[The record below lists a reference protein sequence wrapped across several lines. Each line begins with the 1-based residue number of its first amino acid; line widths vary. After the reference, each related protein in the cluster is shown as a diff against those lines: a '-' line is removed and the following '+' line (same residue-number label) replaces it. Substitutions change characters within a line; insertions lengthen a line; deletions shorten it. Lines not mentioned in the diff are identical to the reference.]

1 MSEDVK
7 TKIHQMIDT
16 ITDESLLQLVA
27 EDVQYYANDVDI
39 ADELDAKQ
47 TRELD
52 DAISEADNNDVITWI
67 DFKKEMN
74 GKGDSSIQT
83 FQEK

>member
-16 ITDESLLQLVA
+16 ITDQSVLQMVA
-27 EDVQYYANDVDI
+27 EDIQYYADNKDVV
-39 ADELDAKQ
+39 DELNAEQ
-47 TRELD
+47 RRELD
-52 DAISEADNNDVITWI
+52 DAISETDNNETTSWN

-74 GKGDSSIQT
+74 EWK
-83 FQEK
+83 KK